1 MVLPLHLSVAMK
13 TIQLFPILGILT
25 SLCVMSSACSTL
37 KGEKSA
43 ANISTTGPTVV
54 SAKSQPSTFELD
66 RQMQP
71 TSGADV
77 VAEVKDYSSN
87 IAEVNLRFIHVP
99 MTVPMTHIGG
109 TTWSAHFTPEQLKVL
124 AVGGQTIAYDANV
137 IARNEDGQTAV
148 GADTVKIAV
157 KTPDLTEDKK
167 KSS

>member
-1 MVLPLHLSVAMK
+1 MA
-13 TIQLFPILGILT
+13 

-43 ANISTTGPTVV
+43 ANIATTGPSVV

-66 RQMQP
+66 RQMNP

-99 MTVPMTHIGG
+99 MTVPMTHVGG
-109 TTWSAHFTPEQLKVL
+109 TTWTAHFTAEQLKVL

-148 GADTVKIAV
+148 GAETVKVAV
-157 KTPDLTEDKK
+157 KAPDLTQQDDKK
-167 KSS
+167 KTS